1 MATTEKTETL
11 TIRISEE
18 LKEKIKQCAE
28 RERRTPAGLVALWV
42 EDVAT
47 VEHKKNT
54 KAATYER
61 GRA

>member
-1 MATTEKTETL
+1 MKDKTL

-18 LKEKIKQCAE
+18 LKEKIEECAE

-47 VEHKKNT
+47 VEHKKNN
-54 KAATYER
+54 KAVTYEM
-61 GRA
+61 GRK